1 MNTSNQHSKQSAM
14 STKSAGAGLLAAIV
28 ASLCCITPV
37 FSLLAGI
44 GGIAATFSWMEPFR
58 PYLIVLTIGVLA
70 FAWFQKLKPSRKL
83 SGQEEIDC
91 ACEPA
96 RQSGGEV
103 DKPSFWQ
110 SKRFLGIVT
119 VFAALM
125 LAFPTY
131 SHIFYPKNDSTG
143 LIADNDQTQIKLAD
157 FKIKGMTCTGCE
169 EHVKHTVSSL
179 NGVQEVSASY
189 KDTSAQVKY
198 DASIVGLNKITEAI
212 NGTGY
217 TVIDLKVSDWPGQS
231 DIFQT
236 VEFQTIELPVKGM
249 TCSGCESHV
258 THAVGELAGVKEV
271 KASYEK
277 GNAIVKYDPDKVE
290 KDKIVEAINKTGYKV
305 VEKPNNQ

>member
-1 MNTSNQHSKQSAM
+1 MSTSNQHSKQSAM
-14 STKSAGAGLLAAIV
+14 TTKSAGTGLLAAIV

-58 PYLIVLTIGVLA
+58 PYLIVLTICVLA
-70 FAWFQKLKPSRKL
+70 FAWYQKLKPSRKL
-83 SGQEEIDC
+83 SRQEEIDC
-91 ACEPA
+91 ACETD
-96 RQSGGEV
+96 EE
-103 DKPSFWQ
+103 PSFWQ
-110 SKRFLGIVT
+110 SKKFLGIVT

-169 EHVKHTVSSL
+169 EHVKHAVSSL
-179 NGVQEVSASY
+179 NGVQEVSVSY
-189 KDTSAQVKY
+189 KDASAQVKY
-198 DASIVGLNKITEAI
+198 DALIVGLDKITEAI

-217 TVIDLKVSDWPGQS
+217 TVIDSKISDWRGQS

-258 THAVGELAGVKEV
+258 THAVSELAGVKEV
-271 KASYEK
+271 KTSYEK

-290 KDKIVEAINKTGYKV
+290 KDKIIETINKTGYKV